1 MKCRLRFVTTEPLLK
16 VNMAKGTGVKH
27 FCFQECF
34 QQKSPM
40 KRGFFKELKAEGGF
54 YSNSSKEFD
63 CNKKGNQVSFS
74 IFYFSLQQKH
84 AFL

>member
-34 QQKSPM
+34 QQKLPM
-40 KRGFFKELKAEGGF
+40 KRGFFKELKAVF
-54 YSNSSKEFD
+54 ILIVSKEFD
-63 CNKKGNQVSFS
+63 CNKKGNRVSFS
-74 IFYFSLQQKH
+74 IFYFSLQQKY